1 VKKFEPLGEKFDPN
15 LHQAMYEVPDPSRPA
30 GTVAQVV
37 QPGYMIGERM
47 LRPAL
52 VGIAK
57 GGPKLAPE
65 PLANNDNAGA
75 ASQEPQGTN

>member
-1 VKKFEPLGEKFDPN
+1 VGEKFDPN
-15 LHQAMYEVPDPSRPA
+15 LHQAMFEIPDPSLPA

-57 GGPKLAPE
+57 GGPKPVAE
-65 PLANNDNAGA
+65 PPANDNVG
-75 ASQEPQGTN
+75 EPSRDPQHSV